1 MSIYYGRSIYSMSR
15 SLGISLRG
23 DKKEF
28 SRGKKRTTPPGQH
41 GLKKTRR
48 RKVSLYASQNKE
60 KQKLR
65 FLYGL
70 KEKQLKNL
78 FLNLKQKKGD
88 VRQHLLTYLESR
100 MDNLVFRSGLFST
113 RRFARQWVSHGHF
126 LINGKKVNKPGYSVK
141 PDSVVTLKKKM
152 LQNEI
157 IKQQLQQ
164 NVKPSAYL
172 KLDINE
178 KEANITYLRYPEPE
192 ELEKGI
198 DIAAVVEW
206 YNKKI

>member
-41 GLKKTRR
+41 GPKKTRR
-48 RKVSLYASQNKE
+48 RKISLYALQNKE

-70 KEKQLKNL
+70 KEKQLRNL

-88 VRQHLLTYLESR
+88 VRQHLLTHLESR
-100 MDNLVFRSGLFST
+100 M
-113 RRFARQWVSHGHF
+113 
-126 LINGKKVNKPGYSVK
+126 
-141 PDSVVTLKKKM
+141 
-152 LQNEI
+152 
-157 IKQQLQQ
+157 
-164 NVKPSAYL
+164 
-172 KLDINE
+172 
-178 KEANITYLRYPEPE
+178 
-192 ELEKGI
+192 
-198 DIAAVVEW
+198 
-206 YNKKI
+206 